1 MHRIPKHHSGNTYD
15 VLFWEV
21 ELVDVPDCLSELQ
34 RPDVWRAGAMST
46 GSSGRHQC
54 YDCDS
59 PLLTELLKVPARH
72 QEEFILAVS
81 NFDNSN
87 ERYFRRSW
95 YHGGEYYVESAH
107 TLAVLNHDEPG
118 FKMGIHI
125 DNSHIMLQT
134 IINLTD
140 NDSGTELYD
149 IHGVEPYHTMTGE
162 KNKGIMFF
170 NGAGALHSIGNINKN
185 RYTLYSA
192 VMYGGRDLTK
202 EASWKK
208 SY

>member
-1 MHRIPKHHSGNTYD
+1 
-15 VLFWEV
+15 
-21 ELVDVPDCLSELQ
+21 
-34 RPDVWRAGAMST
+34 MST

-72 QEEFILAVS
+72 QEEFILAAS